1 MDDAATRIDPA
12 ISHAGDDLRADALMP
27 AQFYPA
33 RRGSAEIE
41 PILRLMG
48 GILADAVRSFQRNF
62 DAKSASRRQEFRE
75 ARTWIFHKNLDGP
88 FSFAEVCAT
97 LDIDPQRLRALI
109 TRWEKNKRPGDKPRM
124 IRRSAVSIDGPL
136 AAGRRKRVRRG
147 L

>member
-1 MDDAATRIDPA
+1 MEEPGTRIDPT

-33 RRGSAEIE
+33 RRGTASIE
-41 PILRLMG
+41 PIMRLMG

-62 DAKSASRRQEFRE
+62 DATSPSRRQEFRE
-75 ARTWIFHKNLDGP
+75 ARTWIFHRKADGP
-88 FSFAEVCAT
+88 FSFAEVCEA

-136 AAGRRKRVRRG
+136 ATRRRKGAPRG